1 MDKDKKSG
9 FMIIV
14 GKKDNQGNDY
24 EKEEVME
31 KKEEVVKEKES
42 KLQFTLEDFGGYT
55 PMELVSKLE
64 EAKDAIS
71 KGNAKEAMMALD
83 SCIVRIS
90 GKKLDEEKES
100 AINRGYEYELDK
112 ALS

>member
-1 MDKDKKSG
+1 MHMDKKKEG

-14 GKKDNQGNDY
+14 GKKDNKGDDY
-24 EKEEVME
+24 EKEEMME
-31 KKEEVVKEKES
+31 KEEIIEEKKG

-100 AINRGYEYELDK
+100 AVNRGYEYQLDK

>member
-1 MDKDKKSG
+1 MHKDKKEG

-14 GKKDNQGNDY
+14 GEKGNNNY
-24 EKEEVME
+24 EEKMVEEKEEMVEE
-31 KKEEVVKEKES
+31 KKE

-71 KGNAKEAMMALD
+71 KGNAKEAMIALD
-83 SCIVRIS
+83 SCIVRIT

-100 AINRGYEYELDK
+100 AVNRGYEYQLDK

>member
-1 MDKDKKSG
+1 MDKEKEKG

-14 GKKDNQGNDY
+14 GKKNDKGDDY
-24 EKEEVME
+24 AKKEVME
-31 KKEEVVKEKES
+31 KEDVTDEK
-42 KLQFTLEDFGGYT
+42 KGQLQFTLEDFGGYT
-55 PMELVSKLE
+55 PSQLVSKLE
-64 EAKDAIS
+64 EAKNSIS

-100 AINRGYEYELDK
+100 AVKKGYEYALDK

>member
-1 MDKDKKSG
+1 MDKDKKEG

-14 GKKDNQGNDY
+14 GKKDDKGDDY
-24 EKEEVME
+24 EKEEV
-31 KKEEVVKEKES
+31 KEEVVENKKGELVFS
-42 KLQFTLEDFGGYT
+42 LEDFGGYT
-55 PMELVSKLE
+55 PPQLVSKLE
-64 EAKDAIS
+64 EAKDAMS

-83 SCIVRIS
+83 NCIVRIT

-100 AINRGYEYELDK
+100 AVNRGYEYELDK

>member
-1 MDKDKKSG
+1 MDKKKEG

-14 GKKDNQGNDY
+14 GKKDNKGDDY
-24 EKEEVME
+24 EKEEMME
-31 KKEEVVKEKES
+31 KEEIIEEKKG

-100 AINRGYEYELDK
+100 AVNRGYEYQLDK

>member
-1 MDKDKKSG
+1 
-9 FMIIV
+9 MIIV
-14 GKKDNQGNDY
+14 GKKDNKGDDY
-24 EKEEVME
+24 EKEEMME
-31 KKEEVVKEKES
+31 KEEIIEEKKG

-100 AINRGYEYELDK
+100 AVNRGYEYQLDK

>member
-1 MDKDKKSG
+1 MHMDKKKEG

-14 GKKDNQGNDY
+14 GKKDDKGDDY
-24 EKEEVME
+24 EKEEMME
-31 KKEEVVKEKES
+31 KEEIIEEKKG

-100 AINRGYEYELDK
+100 AVNRGYEYQLDK

>member
-1 MDKDKKSG
+1 MHDEKKG
-9 FMIIV
+9 FMIIL
-14 GKKDNQGNDY
+14 GKNNKGDEY
-24 EKEEVME
+24 EKEEVKEETTE
-31 KKEEVVKEKES
+31 KKG
-42 KLQFTLEDFGGYT
+42 KLEFTLEDFGGYT

-100 AINRGYEYELDK
+100 AVNRGYEYQLDK

>member
-1 MDKDKKSG
+1 MDKNKKEG

-14 GKKDNQGNDY
+14 GKKGDNDY
-24 EKEEVME
+24 EEKEEMMEEKEEVVEE
-31 KKEEVVKEKES
+31 KKE

-64 EAKDAIS
+64 EAKAAIS

-100 AINRGYEYELDK
+100 AVNRGYEYQLDK

>member
-1 MDKDKKSG
+1 MDDDKKDG

-14 GKKDNQGNDY
+14 GKDNKEKVIE
-24 EKEEVME
+24 EKEGVVQE
-31 KKEEVVKEKES
+31 KKG

-90 GKKLDEEKES
+90 GKSLMKKKNQL
-100 AINRGYEYELDK
+100 
-112 ALS
+112 

>member
-1 MDKDKKSG
+1 MDKDKKEG

-14 GKKDNQGNDY
+14 GKNDKGDDY

-31 KKEEVVKEKES
+31 KKEEVVEEKKG

-71 KGNAKEAMMALD
+71 KGNAKEAMIALD

-90 GKKLDEEKES
+90 GRKLDEEKES
-100 AINRGYEYELDK
+100 AVYRGYEYQLDK

>member
-1 MDKDKKSG
+1 MDKKKAG

-14 GKKDNQGNDY
+14 GKKDNKGDDY
-24 EKEEVME
+24 EKEEMME
-31 KKEEVVKEKES
+31 KEEIIEEKKG

-100 AINRGYEYELDK
+100 AVNRGYEYQLDK

>member
-1 MDKDKKSG
+1 MHKEKKDG

-14 GKKDNQGNDY
+14 GKNDKDNDY
-24 EKEEVME
+24 DK
-31 KKEEVVKEKES
+31 EVVEKKES
-42 KLQFTLEDFGGYT
+42 KLEYTLEDFGGYT

-71 KGNAKEAMMALD
+71 KGNAKEAMMALN

-90 GKKLDEEKES
+90 GKKLDEDKES
-100 AINRGYEYELDK
+100 AVKTGYEYELDK

>member
-1 MDKDKKSG
+1 MHDEKKG
-9 FMIIV
+9 FMIIL
-14 GKKDNQGNDY
+14 GKNNKGDEY
-24 EKEEVME
+24 EKEEEVKEETTE
-31 KKEEVVKEKES
+31 KKG

-90 GKKLDEEKES
+90 GKKPDEEKES
-100 AINRGYEYELDK
+100 AVNRGYEYQLDK

>member
-1 MDKDKKSG
+1 MHNEKKG
-9 FMIIV
+9 FMIIL
-14 GKKDNQGNDY
+14 GKNNKGDEY
-24 EKEEVME
+24 EKEEVKEETTE
-31 KKEEVVKEKES
+31 KKG

-90 GKKLDEEKES
+90 GKKPDEEKES
-100 AINRGYEYELDK
+100 AVNRGYEYQLDK